1 MWGIGA
7 LRFAALTLIL
17 LKTDRGHFLGFKS
30 VATRSTKNSPLTGN
44 VGILVIGEFEEE
56 KRISFLLSR
65 RFGLFV
71 MRGMLID
78 RRGFLNHAALVTAAT
93 TLPARWCGGKDLPVN
108 RKLKMRFAVASDL
121 HYGQGNTPYEQM
133 AEDMVGWMNKE
144 KESRGLDLLFI
155 NGDLTQDKTEMLLSL
170 RDKHLS
176 KLEMPYY
183 CNKGNH
189 DYLSSKKGSLTESWK
204 KIWGYNSNHTVVHKD
219 FVFVLADTSAPAKS
233 NVYLAANRDW
243 LKAEFEKYA
252 KAPAIFSLIHI
263 QQRKH
268 KVDGWPEHGVSDL
281 AQIKKAEAVMDLLES
296 TPNVR
301 GVFHGH
307 NHNQNS
313 MWISGERRYF
323 FDSHVG
329 GSWGAAK
336 GYRIVEIDEQNRMV
350 TYQVNAEEGK
360 EINRNDLP

>member
-1 MWGIGA
+1 M
-7 LRFAALTLIL
+7 
-17 LKTDRGHFLGFKS
+17 
-30 VATRSTKNSPLTGN
+30 
-44 VGILVIGEFEEE
+44 
-56 KRISFLLSR
+56 
-65 RFGLFV
+65 
-71 MRGMLID
+71 
-78 RRGFLNHAALVTAAT
+78 
-93 TLPARWCGGKDLPVN
+93 
-108 RKLKMRFAVASDL
+108 
-121 HYGQGNTPYEQM
+121 
-133 AEDMVGWMNKE
+133 
-144 KESRGLDLLFI
+144 
-155 NGDLTQDKTEMLLSL
+155 
-170 RDKHLS
+170 
-176 KLEMPYY
+176 
-183 CNKGNH
+183 
-189 DYLSSKKGSLTESWK
+189 
-204 KIWGYNSNHTVVHKD
+204 
-219 FVFVLADTSAPAKS
+219 
-233 NVYLAANRDW
+233 
-243 LKAEFEKYA
+243 
-252 KAPAIFSLIHI
+252 
-263 QQRKH
+263 RKH